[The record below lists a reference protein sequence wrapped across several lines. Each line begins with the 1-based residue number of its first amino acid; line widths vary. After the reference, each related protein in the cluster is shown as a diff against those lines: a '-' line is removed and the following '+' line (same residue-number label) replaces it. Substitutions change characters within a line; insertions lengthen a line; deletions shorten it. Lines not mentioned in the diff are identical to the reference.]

1 MVAAA
6 LVCLLGGGACSSPR
20 GPATPSAEQLKNSVA
35 LVESTLCDGAASGSG
50 FFINNHQLVTNRHVV
65 AGARQVRV
73 ETANNRIF
81 SVDDVRVSSR
91 VDAAVLD
98 LDAAAFDALA
108 LGGDPAP
115 GDDAWVVGF
124 PRGGP
129 VRVTT
134 DRVVDEVDGGKYE
147 VAGRVIRTR
156 AEADPGNSGGP
167 LLNRRGQV
175 AGIVFAVEYSTGWTL
190 AIPVSELA
198 QALPTMTD
206 ATGARC

>member
-6 LVCLLGGGACSSPR
+6 LVLGGGACSSVEP
-20 GPATPSAEQLKNSVA
+20 PTPSAEQLKNSAA
-35 LVESTLCDGAASGSG
+35 LVESTLCDGEATGSG
-50 FFINNHQLVTNRHVV
+50 FFISNHQLVTNRHVV
-65 AGARQVRV
+65 AGARKVAV
-73 ETANNRIF
+73 ETADNRTF
-81 SVDDVRVSSR
+81 DVDDVLVSSE

-98 LDAAAFDALA
+98 LDVAGVETLA
-108 LGGDPAP
+108 LGHDPAP

-134 DRVVDEVDGGKYE
+134 GRVVDEVDGEKYE
-147 VAGRVIRTR
+147 VSGRVIRTR

-167 LLNRRGQV
+167 LLNGQGQV
-175 AGIVFAVEYSTGWTL
+175 AGIVFAVEYSSGWTL

-198 QALPTMTD
+198 QAFPTMTN
-206 ATGARC
+206 ATGAHC